1 MSLSKK
7 IVLPSIDV
15 VFQGKANTAISRSEK
30 GVVCLII
37 KDPTVVTQSATYEGM
52 TEVLESEY
60 TEENY
65 KIIEDVFLSDVS
77 KLIVI
82 RLAEEQTFIDA
93 KPFISKDIN
102 WIAYIA
108 EETAEQKKLAD
119 FVKLEN
125 ETRVRRLKAV
135 CFKLEAAAADDMHI
149 VNFTNDT
156 VTRANGNGAI
166 SGHLYLGRLLGIL
179 AACRLD
185 QSVTYTE
192 LVDLVSVAEVAD
204 ADAAIDK
211 GEFIL
216 FNDDDAVRIGRG
228 INSLRQN
235 DKEHTEDM
243 KYITIVEGMDLLYED
258 VVKTFK
264 DTYIG
269 KFKNSYDNQVLF
281 ISAINS
287 YFRALAKD
295 EVLDPNF
302 DNVAGVD
309 VETQRE
315 KWIANGKPEASAWSE
330 KEVKNMTFRT
340 NVFLTAQVK
349 FLNAIEDLNFIVEM

>member
-1 MSLSKK
+1 MA
-7 IVLPSIDV
+7 IGLPNIDV
-15 VFQGKANTAISRSEK
+15 VFQGIANTAVSRSEK
-30 GVVCLII
+30 GVACLII
-37 KDPTVVTQSATYEGM
+37 SDTTNETPSATYAGA
-52 TEVLESEY
+52 TEVVEGDY

-65 KIIEDVFLSDVS
+65 KIISDVFLSDVS
-77 KLIVI
+77 KLIVVRI
-82 RLAEEQTFIDA
+82 GADETFDDA
-93 KPFISKDIN
+93 KSRITKDVN
-102 WIAYIA
+102 WVAYIA
-108 EETAEQKKLAD
+108 ADTAEQKKLAD

-125 ETRVRRLKAV
+125 KTRIRRLKAV
-135 CFKLEAAAADDMHI
+135 CFKLAAEVADDMHI
-149 VNFTNDT
+149 VNFTNPK
-156 VTRANGNGAI
+156 VTRTDSAVI

-185 QSVTYTE
+185 QSVTYRE
-192 LVDLVSVAEVAD
+192 LVDLASVEEVAD

-228 INSLRQN
+228 INSLQQN
-235 DKEHTEDM
+235 DKNHTEDM
-243 KYITIVEGMDLLYED
+243 KYIAIVEGMDLLYED

-264 DTYIG
+264 ETYIG

-287 YFRALAKD
+287 YFRSLAQD
-295 EVLDPNF
+295 EVLDPNY
-302 DNVAGVD
+302 DNVAAVD

-315 KWIANGKPEASAWSE
+315 KWIASGKAEAAAWTE
-330 KEVKNMTFRT
+330 KEVKNNTFRT
-340 NVFLTAQVK
+340 NVFLTASVK